1 MAIGKPTDLTTVRPL
16 EGAVIRRF
24 TVGAAG
30 VAAGDIVTTG
40 AAGVVVCDGNDAT
53 YKSVLGIAIKT
64 AAAAEKV
71 DVVVLGGCVCCTG
84 ATVGTPVYPDDTT
97 PGLVNQTASTNKY
110 AVGLAESATV
120 IFVNPRYIA

>member
-40 AAGVVVCDGNDAT
+40 AAGVVVCDGDGST
-53 YKSVLGIAIKT
+53 YKKPIGIAIKT
-64 AAAAEKV
+64 AAATATV
-71 DVVVLGGCVCCTG
+71 DVVVLGSITCCTG

-97 PGLVNQTASTNKY
+97 AGLVNQTASTNTSRSCWW
-110 AVGLAESATV
+110 ASSRGPVST
-120 IFVNPRYIA
+120 